1 MGSREASNLIEGYQ
15 MATASDPKPQRRK
28 AKAARHAGGAPRRT
42 PSCRLGIVI
51 ERAADAVGLHL
62 DEVAEL
68 AGLSFPS
75 LNDIRRGKTKNPSG
89 VTLANLAKVLKV
101 PVERLIAAL

>member
-1 MGSREASNLIEGYQ
+1 MEGEQ
-15 MATASDPKPQRRK
+15 MATASERQPPRRK

-42 PSCRLGIVI
+42 PSCRLGLVI

-62 DEVAEL
+62 DEVAEK
-68 AGLSFPS
+68 ASLSFPS